1 MESQPLRVHVLIRDV
16 VRKRSSSIEKV
27 RIETKGKA
35 EWTRNER
42 KKKGISISTSKR
54 RISS

>member
-1 MESQPLRVHVLIRDV
+1 MESQPLRVHVRIRDV